1 MSEEVRRTLR
11 YVEPLSDTRTKLA
24 DFFSILSVRLLGA
37 VKADNKL
44 GGTMVRFAAGAGAG
58 DFSFPV
64 RAFLVESAKCVST
77 LGDRR
82 PGLVGSRDMGHEA
95 ACWEGNVTALRG
107 PSLRHTVATR
117 LFCRGV

>member
-1 MSEEVRRTLR
+1 MSFLGT
-11 YVEPLSDTRTKLA
+11 VEADTE
-24 DFFSILSVRLLGA
+24 LGR
-37 VKADNKL
+37 
-44 GGTMVRFAAGAGAG
+44 TMVGFAAGAGAG

-64 RAFLVESAKCVST
+64 RAFLVESAECVST
-77 LGDRR
+77 LGDSC

-107 PSLRHTVATR
+107 LSLRHAEATR